1 MSDDLYSL
9 ALTIPW
15 CITAEAMEAMLS
27 MAARDPLPDD
37 EIARRMHGPKS
48 LALRNGK
55 RREDSGRM
63 TMHGPVAVI
72 PIDGPIYRYAD
83 IFTRASG
90 GVTTDSLA
98 RDLQHALDDP
108 KVSGILLA
116 IDSPGGEVTGIN
128 ELADM
133 IYAARSRK
141 PIVSYIEG
149 YGASA
154 AYWIAS
160 AADLVVADDTALLGS
175 IGTIMGVPDPTKRP
189 SYRIDFVSKQSPKK
203 KPDVTTDAGRA
214 VIQQLVDELT
224 DVFIAQVARNRGLAA
239 DDILAIEGGLLVGQ
253 QAVDAGLADVLGSE
267 EGAVSAL
274 TQGTLPT
281 RGPSLLRPAYF
292 TTRMLA
298 ATAGL
303 LREDHPMADGKD
315 NKDQGLSFW
324 SGLFGGAREAGLVAP
339 QASADPPAPPASAA
353 ATDPGDQRLASEN
366 AELRRQ
372 LARVQAD
379 RVQAD
384 AQAFVAQHAAQCYP
398 TEAQALAALYVRA
411 AETDATSPR
420 SDGQPSCVALLE
432 AATAA
437 RPAHQLST
445 DLISPQQQPAAV
457 LTNTSG
463 SEESEAAARAE
474 RVRERNKLQNGRR
487 ANSR

>member
-1 MSDDLYSL
+1 VSGDLYSL

-15 CITAEAMEAMLS
+15 CITADAMEAVLS

-108 KVSGILLA
+108 KVSGVLFA

-133 IYAARSRK
+133 IYVARGRK
-141 PIVSYIEG
+141 PIVSYVEG

-160 AADLVVADDTALLGS
+160 AADLVVADSTALLGS

-203 KPDVTTDAGRA
+203 KPDVTTDVGRA

-224 DVFIAQVARNRGLAA
+224 DVFIAQVARNRSLATS
-239 DDILAIEGGLLVGQ
+239 DILTIEGGLLVGQ
-253 QAVDAGLADVLGSE
+253 HAVDAGLADMLGSE

-274 TQGTLPT
+274 AQGTLPA
-281 RGPSLLRPAYF
+281 RGPSLLRPAYS
-292 TTRMLA
+292 TPRMLA

-303 LREDHPMADGKD
+303 LQERHPMADDK
-315 NKDQGLSFW
+315 QGFW
-324 SGLFGGAREAGLVAP
+324 AGLLNGAREAGLVVP
-339 QASADPPAPPASAA
+339 QASADPPAAPAPAA
-353 ATDPGDQRLASEN
+353 TTTTDPGDQRLASEN
-366 AELRRQ
+366 AELKRQ
-372 LARVQAD
+372 LARVQAE
-379 RVQAD
+379 RVQVD
-384 AQAFVAQHAAQCYP
+384 AQAFVARHADQCYP
-398 TEAQALAALYVRA
+398 TETQALAALYARA
-411 AETDATSPR
+411 AETDAASPR

-445 DLISPQQQPAAV
+445 DLISPQSPAAV

-463 SEESEAAARAE
+463 SEAAEAEARAE
-474 RVRERNKLQNGRR
+474 RVRNKQQNGRR
-487 ANSR
+487 GNR